1 MAWATSLTHAVRKGF
16 RTERVFADPWTLARA
31 VLAVA
36 AGAVIGWAT
45 GNPLAT
51 SMMSV
56 GTFICGIGTL
66 LTPLRHRF
74 VNALVMA
81 LAFSCAVALGVV
93 VQPLRWYFLLVLAP
107 VAFLGGLWWALG
119 RAVGVRAYLVVIGL
133 LVTADLSPG
142 MAAGFEMAKW
152 IAAGCALTVLVQLLP
167 PYGRR
172 YAAQRRKLAD
182 VYRFLASYARQEAE
196 AAGSARPASASF
208 SAARSALGLL
218 PQFARPTAA
227 PLYGL
232 LGEAER
238 IRRTFYAGQGAGAGR
253 VPYRS
258 VAEALEAVA
267 RTVARGR
274 PAKAPEACLAEL
286 AAWQGS
292 SAERLLPKIAEAE
305 RLAGLAVDLRRGEG
319 PTPHQEVTALYSG
332 AGPLSGGVHRLA
344 AALKPGDPLFR
355 HAVRVGVG
363 TTVAEAAGR
372 AVGDFW
378 GHGLPAHG
386 FWAALTTMLVLFP
399 DYEHTFAR
407 GISRPIGTIVGAF
420 IAWGLLQ
427 FDWDHGALAVAV
439 VVLTVLSFLL
449 LRTGQHVLNVVLTAW
464 LVFLLRDTGT
474 PEGPVA
480 FGRPADTVLGAL
492 IAMVIFL
499 LLPTWHHQ
507 HVPVLLARWLRL
519 QARLLPLVLTGYS
532 DVAAVDRAG
541 METLRSSVRR
551 VHEELSEAV
560 GKLPH
565 EPRSHRGR
573 WSEAELRRVMAGVE
587 DVHHATGLLV
597 EHLPDREDDVV
608 PELTEFAAP
617 VGDHLSAL
625 ADTADGGEPVPPGA
639 LRAVFDPLPA
649 SGGPAR
655 PGAPEPADG
664 VSPVQARALGSCAKL
679 VTAIE
684 ALTGELDAA
693 ATRPPHGRGRGRGRR
708 ASGTAT

>member
-1 MAWATSLTHAVRKGF
+1 MAWAASLSHAVRKGF

-36 AGAVIGWAT
+36 VGAVIGWAT
-45 GNPLAT
+45 GNVLAT
-51 SMMSV
+51 TMMSV

-66 LTPLRHRF
+66 LTPMRHRF

-93 VQPLRWYFLLVLAP
+93 VQPLHWYFLIVLAP

-119 RAVGVRAYLVVIGL
+119 RAVGIRAYLVVIGL
-133 LVTADLSPG
+133 LITADISPG
-142 MAAGFEMAKW
+142 LSAGFDMTKW
-152 IAAGCALTVLVQLLP
+152 IAAGCALTVLAQLLP

-182 VYRFLASYARQEAE
+182 VYGFLASYARKEAE
-196 AAGSARPASASF
+196 AVGTARPASVSF

-218 PQFARPTAA
+218 PQFARPAAA

-238 IRRTFYAGQGAGAGR
+238 IRRTFYAEQGAKG
-253 VPYRS
+253 VPYRA
-258 VAEALEAVA
+258 VAEALEAIA
-267 RTVARGR
+267 RTVASGR
-274 PAKAPEACLAEL
+274 PGKVPDECLREL
-286 AAWQGS
+286 AAWRGPL
-292 SAERLLPKIAEAE
+292 AESLLPKISEAQ
-305 RLAGLAVDLRRGEG
+305 RLADLSVDLRRGDR
-319 PTPHQEVTALYSG
+319 PAPHEEVSALYSG
-332 AGPLSGGVHRLA
+332 AGPLSGGVRRLT
-344 AALKPGDPLFR
+344 AALRPGDPLFR

-407 GISRPIGTIVGAF
+407 GISRPIGTIAGGFV
-420 IAWGLLQ
+420 AWGLLQ
-427 FDWDHGALAVAV
+427 YHWGHGALAVAV
-439 VVLTVLSFLL
+439 VVFAVLSFTL

-464 LVFLLRDTGT
+464 LVFLIHNIGT

-499 LLPTWHHQ
+499 LLPTWHHR

-519 QARLLPLVLTGYS
+519 QARLLPVVLTGYS

-541 METLRSSVRR
+541 LETLRTSVRR
-551 VHEELSEAV
+551 VHEELNEAI
-560 GKLPH
+560 GKLAH

-573 WSEAELRRVMAGVE
+573 WSEAELRRIMAGVN
-587 DVHHATGLLV
+587 DLNHATALLA
-597 EHLPDREDDVV
+597 EHLPDREDEVV
-608 PELTEFAAP
+608 PELAEFAAP
-617 VGDHLSAL
+617 VGDHLAAL
-625 ADTADGGEPVPPGA
+625 SDAAGGGEPVRPGA
-639 LRAVFDPLPA
+639 LREVFDLLSVS
-649 SGGPAR
+649 SGLAWLGD
-655 PGAPEPADG
+655 PESADG
-664 VSPVQARALGSCAKL
+664 VSRVRARALSSCLGL

-684 ALTGELDAA
+684 SLTGGLDAA
-693 ATRPPHGRGRGRGRR
+693 AGQPHGRGRTRH
-708 ASGTAT
+708 ASGTAA